1 LNRGSEIRIGR
12 RRGKPQLGEGRGR
25 FTPATRHGHVSH
37 TWRPGE
43 IGERFREPSDLPS
56 GAGATHGR
64 VLIVDDESPIRLVCR
79 VNLTS
84 VGFETVEA
92 ETGEAAL
99 EIVRTERPDLILL
112 DIMLPGLDGWKV
124 AEELRSA
131 KETSEIPILFL
142 TARSNPVDEERAYA
156 LGGLGYITKPFDP
169 GAMTEQV
176 RNVIER
182 ARRGER
188 DEIRREWLRSLRRED

>member
-1 LNRGSEIRIGR
+1 LNRRSKIRIGR
-12 RRGKPQLGEGRGR
+12 RRGKPQLGERRRR
-25 FTPATRHGHVSH
+25 FTSPTRHGCLSH
-37 TWRPGE
+37 AWRTGE
-43 IGERFREPSDLPS
+43 IGQRFREHSGLPS
-56 GAGATHGR
+56 GAGATDGR